1 MINLGYACIN
11 SILSGLPKS
20 RRITTNRSMIKRTFK
35 AKGIKYASELSLANV
50 RDLKKIIQWNEDH
63 NIKFYRF
70 SSDIFPWA
78 SEYEVEDFP
87 DFEKIAQTMEAAG
100 DLANKYGQ
108 RLTTHPGPFNKL
120 ASPKE
125 RVVLA
130 TIKDLEVQ
138 GRMMDLLKQP
148 RSPRAKINIHVG
160 AAYNDKPMALGNFN
174 RNFERLSDAVKT
186 RLTVEN
192 DDRKSLYSTHELY
205 KGVYKEIGIPI
216 VFDYHH
222 HKFRN
227 DGETEE
233 EALRLAVSTWN
244 NITPVVHYSQSRSV
258 EHNDSKIRENA
269 HSDSYWEPVNTYGLD
284 LDVVLEC
291 KHKELGLFKMRE
303 LLT

>member
-1 MINLGYACIN
+1 MINLGYACICKT
-11 SILSGLPKS
+11 LSDLPKS
-20 RRITTNRSMIKRTFK
+20 KRITTNRSMIKRTFK
-35 AKGIKYASELSLANV
+35 AKGIKYASELALANV

>member
-1 MINLGYACIN
+1 MINLGYACICKT
-11 SILSGLPKS
+11 LSDLPKS
-20 RRITTNRSMIKRTFK
+20 KRITTNRSMIKRTFK
-35 AKGIKYASELSLANV
+35 AKGIKYASELALANV

-78 SEYEVEDFP
+78 SEYEAEDFP

>member
-11 SILSGLPKS
+11 TKLSGLPKS
-20 RRITTNRSMIKRTFK
+20 KRITTNRTMIKRTFQQ
-35 AKGIKYASELSLANV
+35 KGIKYASELALANV

-63 NIKFYRF
+63 NIKFYRM
-70 SSDIFPWA
+70 SSEMFPWA
-78 SEYEVEDFP
+78 SEYNIEDLP
-87 DFEKIAQTMEAAG
+87 DFEKIARIMGEAG

-130 TIKDLEVQ
+130 TIIDLEIH
-138 GRMMDLLKQP
+138 GKMMDLLKQP
-148 RSPRAKINIHVG
+148 RTPQAKINIHVG
-160 AAYNDKPMALGNFN
+160 AAYGDKPMALGNFN

-192 DDRKSLYSTHELY
+192 DDKKSLYSTRELY
-205 KGVYKEIGIPI
+205 EEVYRQIGTPI

-222 HKFRN
+222 HKFCDGDLREQ
-227 DGETEE
+227 DALALALSTWGETK
-233 EALRLAVSTWN
+233 
-244 NITPVVHYSQSRSV
+244 PVVHYSQSRSV
-258 EHNDSKIRENA
+258 EHNDNKIRENA
-269 HSDSYWEPVNTYGLD
+269 HSDSYWTPFNPHGFIFD
-284 LDVVLEC
+284 CMLEA
-291 KHKELGLFKMRE
+291 KHKEQALFKMRQ

>member
-1 MINLGYACIN
+1 
-11 SILSGLPKS
+11 
-20 RRITTNRSMIKRTFK
+20 MIKRTFK
-35 AKGIKYASELSLANV
+35 AKGIKYASELALANV

>member
-11 SILSGLPKS
+11 TKLSGLPKS
-20 RRITTNRSMIKRTFK
+20 KRITTNRTMIKRTFQQ
-35 AKGIKYASELSLANV
+35 KGIKYASELALANV

-63 NIKFYRF
+63 NIKFYRM
-70 SSDIFPWA
+70 SSEMFPWA
-78 SEYEVEDFP
+78 SEYNIEDLP
-87 DFEKIAQTMEAAG
+87 DFEKIARIMGEAG

-130 TIKDLEVQ
+130 TITDLEIH
-138 GRMMDLLKQP
+138 GKMMDLLKQP
-148 RSPRAKINIHVG
+148 RSPWAKINIHVG
-160 AAYNDKPMALGNFN
+160 AAYGDKPMALGNFN

-192 DDRKSLYSTHELY
+192 DDKKSLYSTKELY
-205 KGVYKEIGIPI
+205 EEVYQKIGTPI

-222 HKFRN
+222 HKFC
-227 DGETEE
+227 DGDLREQD
-233 EALRLAVSTWN
+233 ALALALSTWGQ
-244 NITPVVHYSQSRSV
+244 TKPVVHYSQSRCE
-258 EHNDSKIRENA
+258 EHNDNKIRENA
-269 HSDSYWEPVNTYGLD
+269 HSDSYWTPFNPHGFIFD
-284 LDVVLEC
+284 CMLEA
-291 KHKELGLFKMRE
+291 KHKEQALFKMRQ

>member
-35 AKGIKYASELSLANV
+35 AKGIKYASELALANV
-50 RDLKKIIQWNEDH
+50 RDLKKIIQWNEEH
-63 NIKFYRF
+63 SIKFYRF

-78 SEYEVEDFP
+78 SEYELEELP

-130 TIKDLEVQ
+130 TIKDLEVH
-138 GRMMDLLKQP
+138 GKMFDLLKQP
-148 RSPRAKINIHVG
+148 RSHRAKINIHVG
-160 AAYNDKPMALGNFN
+160 AAYGDKPMALGNFN

-192 DDRKSLYSTHELY
+192 DDKKSLYSTKELY
-205 KGVYKEIGIPI
+205 EEVYRQIGTPI

-222 HKFRN
+222 HKFC
-227 DGETEE
+227 DGNLREQD
-233 EALRLAVSTWN
+233 ALALALKTWGEVK
-244 NITPVVHYSQSRSV
+244 PVVHYSQSRCV
-258 EHNDSKIRENA
+258 EHNDNKIRENA
-269 HSDSYWEPVNTYGLD
+269 HSDSYWEPVNTYGF
-284 LDVVLEC
+284 DVDVMLEA
-291 KHKELGLFKMRE
+291 KFKEQALFKMRE